1 MKFFNTNT
9 NYCKLCNG
17 VILEQFS
24 ICNSCKIKTEQEEK
38 KKQQKVSKLEYENS
52 KVEWDN
58 FFNATDDI
66 PEVMKI
72 EILNVF
78 RIIKKIE
85 EILIDDIDDVN
96 YLFEN
101 TKVSLQKIYNYY
113 GNDHI
118 TCLKLNEECVI
129 TVKLFINK
137 ILATNSNNIRR
148 FLNNGVDSLTVE
160 YDKDLIELDF
170 ILNNNKHE
178 EPINTSE
185 LLDKIIILLTEIN
198 GLNIFEEIREKLNI
212 ENEINILRNN
222 R

>member
-1 MKFFNTNT
+1 
-9 NYCKLCNG
+9 
-17 VILEQFS
+17 
-24 ICNSCKIKTEQEEK
+24 
-38 KKQQKVSKLEYENS
+38 
-52 KVEWDN
+52 
-58 FFNATDDI
+58 
-66 PEVMKI
+66 MKI

-178 EPINTSE
+178 EPINTRE